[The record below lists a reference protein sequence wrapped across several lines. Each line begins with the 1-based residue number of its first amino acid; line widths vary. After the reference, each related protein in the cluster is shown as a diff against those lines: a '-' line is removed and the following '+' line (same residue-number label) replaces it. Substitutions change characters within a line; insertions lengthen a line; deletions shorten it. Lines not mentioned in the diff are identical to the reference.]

1 MTWGVLTAKLRACV
15 NLLET
20 RIIFI
25 RSPSVPSRTQLP
37 VNSERIGLL
46 IDRLPQLQG
55 LNRQVRRLLAL
66 QDILTEVLPE
76 SLASSTTVA
85 LSAADELVLFVDNG
99 AAAAKLKQLA
109 PRLLASFQQQ
119 RHEVTAIRV
128 QVQVRIRHNPL
139 PQKHISLSLIAC
151 QAIYELSATLKP
163 SPLKSA
169 LQRLGGRKPSH
180 QHD

>member
-1 MTWGVLTAKLRACV
+1 M
-15 NLLET
+15 
-20 RIIFI
+20 
-25 RSPSVPSRTQLP
+25 
-37 VNSERIGLL
+37 NSERIGLL

-99 AAAAKLKQLA
+99 SAAAKLKQLA
-109 PRLLASFQQQ
+109 PRILVSFREQ

-139 PQKHISLSLIAC
+139 PQKQISLSPTAR
-151 QAIYELSATLKP
+151 QAISELSATMKA
-163 SPLKSA
+163 SPLKTA
-169 LQRLGGRKPSH
+169 LERLGRQKAPLSDR
-180 QHD
+180 HD

>member
-1 MTWGVLTAKLRACV
+1 VT
-15 NLLET
+15 
-20 RIIFI
+20 
-25 RSPSVPSRTQLP
+25 
-37 VNSERIGLL
+37 SERIGLL

-66 QDILTEVLPE
+66 QDILTEVLPD

-85 LSAADELVLFVDNG
+85 LSAADELVLFADNG

-109 PRLLASFQQQ
+109 PRILIFFRQ
-119 RHEVTAIRV
+119 RGHEVTAIRV

-139 PQKHISLSLIAC
+139 PRKQIPLSPTAR
-151 QAIYELSATLKP
+151 QAISELSATLDA

-169 LQRLGGRKPSH
+169 LERLGRRKTPSSDH
-180 QHD
+180 HH